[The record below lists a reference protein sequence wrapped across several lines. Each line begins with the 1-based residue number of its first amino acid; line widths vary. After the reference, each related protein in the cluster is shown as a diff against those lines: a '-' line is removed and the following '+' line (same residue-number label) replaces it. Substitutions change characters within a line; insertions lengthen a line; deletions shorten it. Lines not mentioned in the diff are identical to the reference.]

1 MGWMVAPQKY
11 VHVLTPYPVT
21 VTLFGGGEE
30 VFAVINKFA
39 DVKMRSSWIICVAP
53 KSKEYTYY

>member
-1 MGWMVAPQKY
+1 MVAPQKY

-21 VTLFGGGEE
+21 VTLFGGGGE

-39 DVKMRSSWIICVAP
+39 DVKMRSFWIICVGP
-53 KSKEYTYY
+53 KSKEYIYY